1 LLLFV
6 SEITGS
12 EVNKRVDTVWHQ
24 WCARIACESAC
35 GPESAE

>member
-24 WCARIACESAC
+24 WQCMLLDTSQWY
-35 GPESAE
+35 P